1 LIVGILSSV
10 YGRAGATQSTERIR
24 HSLHPLVHR
33 VEGSAPGLHEQF
45 IVEGWAQESY
55 GSAYQ
60 SPLGCARF
68 VVSGDKDY
76 LYGVNSIKGKE
87 SRILDLSPMPRRV
100 DGEWKSSEGEGSS
113 VLCGLEGELN
123 ACELMEARWRSRTM
137 MAALRLH
144 CSGTPISYPNLLCE
158 AH

>member
-87 SRILDLSPMPRRV
+87 SRILDLSPMTRRV
-100 DGEWKSSEGEGSS
+100 DGEWKSSEVKDRVFYAVSKESS
-113 VLCGLEGELN
+113 MPVN
-123 ACELMEARWRSRTM
+123 
-137 MAALRLH
+137 
-144 CSGTPISYPNLLCE
+144 
-158 AH
+158 